1 MVPRRPLSMRPAPSL
16 PAGLLTRDRPARTPS
31 RPSGQ
36 WLSSGSPPYSV
47 GHVAGLHRIPDSPAE
62 AGTGRWS
69 DPRGLHPVVQ
79 RKGRPSRRPD
89 VEAGEAAPGPPL
101 ALRAFAGKT
110 VHRTVFFSRL
120 SRPSAR
126 APGVRGENGPPDR
139 FLFPPLPALRSR
151 SGRSRGKRSTG
162 PFSFPASP
170 GPPLAL
176 RAFAGK
182 TVHRTVFFS
191 RSPLLQAAVAEH
203 FGDLNGV
210 QRGALPQV
218 VGDAPEV
225 QAVLDG

>member
-139 FLFPPLPALRSR
+139 FLFPLTPSSGSGCRALRRSER
-151 SGRSRGKRSTG
+151 RSARRPSAGCRRRTRGSGRSRW
-162 PFSFPASP
+162 
-170 GPPLAL
+170 
-176 RAFAGK
+176 
-182 TVHRTVFFS
+182 
-191 RSPLLQAAVAEH
+191 
-203 FGDLNGV
+203 LN
-210 QRGALPQV
+210 P
-218 VGDAPEV
+218 
-225 QAVLDG
+225 DGCG